1 MGRVALGALS
11 TLHRQRP
18 QTVQTEATCLQ
29 DCCSTERGEARK
41 MARTCTICTHRDR
54 ATIDEAILAG
64 TSFRNIAER

>member
-1 MGRVALGALS
+1 
-11 TLHRQRP
+11 
-18 QTVQTEATCLQ
+18 
-29 DCCSTERGEARK
+29 